1 MKHFDAIVLGLGAM
15 GSSAV
20 YQLAKR
26 GSRVLGLDQYSPPHD
41 RGSSHGET
49 RITRLAIGE
58 GAHYSPLALRSH
70 EVWREIERKTGAS
83 LLTQIGCLVIS
94 SPAKTSFTH
103 VEGFFQN
110 TVAAAREHGIVHELL
125 DAKEIRRRYP
135 PFRIGNDELGYFE
148 KDAGFLRPEACIRAE
163 LALAR
168 QHGALIHTGEKAL
181 AFHPSSGRVTVTT
194 DQAVY
199 GADRLILSAGPWLP
213 GLLGGTLD
221 ACFRVFRQALFWF
234 DIGSQAA
241 TFSPRCFPVF
251 IWELAGKPQGI
262 YGFPAIDGAE
272 GGIKVATEHYGS
284 ITDASTVDRNVAP
297 AEIEAMHRDY
307 VEPYLAGVSDRCIK
321 TTTCLYTVTSDF
333 GFVIDSHPDS
343 ERVLVVSPCSGH
355 GFKHSPA
362 IGEALAEVVI
372 DGETRFDLSAFSARR
387 FAASA
392 QVASGASL
400 HG

>member
-221 ACFRVFRQALFWF
+221 GCFRVFRQALFWF

-272 GGIKVATEHYGS
+272 GGSKSRQS
-284 ITDASTVDRNVAP
+284 I
-297 AEIEAMHRDY
+297 M
-307 VEPYLAGVSDRCIK
+307 G
-321 TTTCLYTVTSDF
+321 
-333 GFVIDSHPDS
+333 
-343 ERVLVVSPCSGH
+343 
-355 GFKHSPA
+355 
-362 IGEALAEVVI
+362 
-372 DGETRFDLSAFSARR
+372 
-387 FAASA
+387 
-392 QVASGASL
+392 Q
-400 HG
+400 

>member
-135 PFRIGNDELGYFE
+135 AFRIGNDELGYFE
-148 KDAGFLRPEACIRAE
+148 KDAGFLRPEVGRGGASCSAAE
-163 LALAR
+163 A
-168 QHGALIHTGEKAL
+168 
-181 AFHPSSGRVTVTT
+181 GR
-194 DQAVY
+194 
-199 GADRLILSAGPWLP
+199 
-213 GLLGGTLD
+213 
-221 ACFRVFRQALFWF
+221 
-234 DIGSQAA
+234 GS
-241 TFSPRCFPVF
+241 
-251 IWELAGKPQGI
+251 
-262 YGFPAIDGAE
+262 GAE
-272 GGIKVATEHYGS
+272 QLYGI
-284 ITDASTVDRNVAP
+284 
-297 AEIEAMHRDY
+297 
-307 VEPYLAGVSDRCIK
+307 
-321 TTTCLYTVTSDF
+321 
-333 GFVIDSHPDS
+333 
-343 ERVLVVSPCSGH
+343 
-355 GFKHSPA
+355 
-362 IGEALAEVVI
+362 
-372 DGETRFDLSAFSARR
+372 
-387 FAASA
+387 
-392 QVASGASL
+392 
-400 HG
+400 

>member
-135 PFRIGNDELGYFE
+135 AFRIGNDELGYFE

-199 GADRLILSAGPWLP
+199 GADRLILSVGPWLP

-284 ITDASTVDRNVAP
+284 TTDASTVDRNVAP
-297 AEIEAMHRDY
+297 AEIAAMHRDY

>member
-70 EVWREIERKTGAS
+70 EVWREIERKTEAS

-362 IGEALAEVVI
+362 IGEAIAEVVI

>member
-213 GLLGGTLD
+213 GVLGGTLD

-241 TFSPRCFPVF
+241 TCSPRCFPVF
-251 IWELAGKPQGI
+251 IWQLARKPQGI